1 MLENIAEFKELEKE
15 VGHGEGGLSVD
26 RRSEV
31 WEYYG
36 RGGGLQG
43 CEQPYREVGLLTL
56 VYFSRRPW

>member
-1 MLENIAEFKELEKE
+1 MLEKIAEFKELEKE

-36 RGGGLQG
+36 RGGGL
-43 CEQPYREVGLLTL
+43 
-56 VYFSRRPW
+56 